1 MGSGSSKMFLVTMR
15 CILDGQNGQP
25 VEKEE
30 EEADSTFEL
39 LAIRTL
45 GQFTIFLQ
53 YTLFFLLVEKVNSL
67 S

>member
-1 MGSGSSKMFLVTMR
+1 MGKMGSQWKR
-15 CILDGQNGQP
+15 
-25 VEKEE
+25 KK

-45 GQFTIFLQ
+45 GQFTVFLQ
-53 YTLFFLLVEKVNSL
+53 HTLFFLLVEKVNSL